1 MTESPVWEQ
10 VGTSFVLLYYR
21 HFDADRVQLGAF
33 YTDASRLSWE
43 GELFLG
49 REAIV
54 EKLTNIPFQKIQ
66 HFITSQDHQP
76 APDNC
81 ILSMVVGKLKVDEE
95 LAMEFHQSFVL
106 KNINDKWICIND
118 IFRVAS

>member
-54 EKLTNIPFQKIQ
+54 EKLTETQMPSEKP
-66 HFITSQDHQP
+66 SQRKPLED
-76 APDNC
+76 AED
-81 ILSMVVGKLKVDEE
+81 I
-95 LAMEFHQSFVL
+95 AM
-106 KNINDKWICIND
+106 
-118 IFRVAS
+118 